1 MFTSQELDT
10 LIDVRRH
17 ACVET
22 ASELVGICLVTW
34 LIRTLRLFHL
44 VLLETGHTD
53 VDEALTLADGCAGL
67 ARRIAAATGLLCGL
81 VHSGTHGGRLG
92 HQLI

>member
-1 MFTSQELDT
+1 MFTRQELDT

-22 ASELVGICLVTW
+22 ASELVGIGLVTR

-44 VLLETGHTD
+44 ALLETGHSD
-53 VDEALTLADGCAGL
+53 VDKALTLADRCACL
-67 ARRIAAATGLLCGL
+67 ACRIAAATWLL
-81 VHSGTHGGRLG
+81 
-92 HQLI
+92 